1 VNADLSL
8 RDMVAADLPEL
19 TDLWVAVWQKAVPRI
34 DFETR
39 RVWFVDRMAAHRAA
53 GARTIVALHGGA
65 IVGFVV
71 VDPATGYLDQ
81 IVAADAWQRRG
92 LASALLDAAKA
103 AAPSGID
110 LHVNQDNARALR
122 FYEKHGFAV
131 SGEDINPNSGAPI
144 YKMSWR
150 P

>member
-1 VNADLSL
+1 
-8 RDMVAADLPEL
+8 MVAADLPEL
-19 TDLWVAVWQKAVPRI
+19 TDLWIAVWQTAVPHI

-39 RVWFVDRMAAHRAA
+39 RVWFVDRMAAHAAA
-53 GARTIVALHGGA
+53 GARTIVALHEGD

-81 IVAADAWQRRG
+81 IAAAETWQGGG
-92 LASALLDAAKA
+92 LASALVDAAKA
-103 AAPSGID
+103 AAPAGID
-110 LHVNQDNARALR
+110 LHVNQDNARAIR

-131 SGEDINPNSGAPI
+131 SGEGINPNSGAAI

-150 P
+150 R